1 MHQVGFSL
9 HNYIEMHGQP
19 NVNKKKTVKFVV
31 DDKQGSSQVQRS
43 VRDMMQSLTTAASQG
58 TINKAMRNI
67 LC

>member
-1 MHQVGFSL
+1 
-9 HNYIEMHGQP
+9 MHGQP